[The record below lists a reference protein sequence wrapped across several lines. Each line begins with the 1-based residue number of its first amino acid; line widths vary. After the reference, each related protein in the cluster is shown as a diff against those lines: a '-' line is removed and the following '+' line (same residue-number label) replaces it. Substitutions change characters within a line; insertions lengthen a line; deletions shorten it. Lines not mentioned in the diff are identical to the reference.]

1 MADLSME
8 TLYHP
13 PFENDPPLKLNINAK
28 TLGLVLAI
36 LYAIFALFSI
46 IGVFGAMGVAALGSA
61 LGVHQIFLLIVIGAI
76 AAAIGDIL
84 VAWGGY
90 KLYQLNIDG
99 KRFVIMGLAL
109 GVVASV
115 FGAIGF
121 ENPSGVIGA
130 IIVAGIIYYI
140 VIISRLPS
148 DAPLV
153 TSGGPGPG
161 PGPGTGPGTPP
172 PAV

>member
-61 LGVHQIFLLIVIGAI
+61 LGVHQIFLLIVVGAI
-76 AAAIGDIL
+76 VAAIGDVL
-84 VAWGGY
+84 VALGGY
-90 KLYQLNIDG
+90 KLYQLNVAG
-99 KRFVIMGLAL
+99 KQQVILGLAL
-109 GVVASV
+109 GIVAAV
-115 FGAIGF
+115 LGAIGF
-121 ENPSGVIGA
+121 ESAGGVIGA
-130 IIVAGIIYYI
+130 IIVAGIIYYL
-140 VIISRLPS
+140 VIISRFPS

-153 TSGGPGPG
+153 TSGSA
-161 PGPGTGPGTPP
+161 GTPP
-172 PAV
+172 PPAV